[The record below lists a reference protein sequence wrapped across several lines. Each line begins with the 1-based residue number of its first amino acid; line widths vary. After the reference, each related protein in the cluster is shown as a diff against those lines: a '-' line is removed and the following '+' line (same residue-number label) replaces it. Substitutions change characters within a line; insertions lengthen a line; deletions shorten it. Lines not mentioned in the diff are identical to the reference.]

1 MDEKL
6 GIRYR
11 RMQKCKIIH
20 ILHFYLRKEVKI
32 HLMQALTES
41 ELCIPSE
48 D

>member
-1 MDEKL
+1 MQNYSYFVFLFEK
-6 GIRYR
+6 GSE
-11 RMQKCKIIH
+11 K
-20 ILHFYLRKEVKI
+20 F